1 MDTEPPESK
10 PPVNVLFRYLRCI
23 YVGRGQWAKWVKGA
37 SCMVMAGSWNCVRDL
52 SSAHRCWTVTL
63 HTRLKK
69 KPPVKEPFL
78 LLWNICCFICHCSFR
93 ISSCPVWSL
102 PVTPSLF
109 PQDYHRPSV
118 EEILEN
124 PLIADLVAEEQR
136 RNPERRGRR
145 LGEAERLQDSSP
157 VLSELRLKEIQL
169 QEREAALKAREES
182 LERKSGGTRPS
193 APRLVLVCERL
204 CEHRVSCLCLVG
216 HFYKHL
222 HSRDPYIRLAAPPCW
237 ASFSEISRCRH
248 AVRP

>member
-1 MDTEPPESK
+1 M
-10 PPVNVLFRYLRCI
+10 L
-23 YVGRGQWAKWVKGA
+23 
-37 SCMVMAGSWNCVRDL
+37 NCNT
-52 SSAHRCWTVTL
+52 AHPIK
-63 HTRLKK
+63 KK

-78 LLWNICCFICHCSFR
+78 LLWNICCFKCHCSFR
-93 ISSCPVWSL
+93 ISS
-102 PVTPSLF
+102 PSIMKSARNTESFF

-193 APRLVLVCERL
+193 APRLILVCERL

-216 HFYKHL
+216 SFYKYL

-237 ASFSEISRCRH
+237 VSLRDLLSARGQALTGTGQHRSRH
-248 AVRP
+248 PAL